1 MLSLV
6 LGARNSG
13 RATSRA
19 LKSHYHTPSFAGARV
34 LHTYYIAITPAV
46 CSTGYRYL
54 NIYLADYFFHRLHG
68 NSIAV
73 ALAAPR
79 NYGRQIKDEQ
89 ASDRLSPLKGGA
101 VIMHAYNVTSRV
113 RLRC

>member
-1 MLSLV
+1 MTRKGLVVLSPV
-6 LGARNSG
+6 LASNSG

-34 LHTYYIAITPAV
+34 LHTYYIAITPPV

-73 ALAAPR
+73 ALAASR
-79 NYGRQIKDEQ
+79 NYGQQIKDEHVTACPAQ
-89 ASDRLSPLKGGA
+89 RRRCYYARL
-101 VIMHAYNVTSRV
+101 
-113 RLRC
+113 